1 MKKNCVDFDFQFRV
15 RNYLEYCFNE
25 ENDREKEENIV
36 KKLSN
41 SLKDEYFNQVYG
53 KKIRE
58 IPFFSKNFS
67 QNCLLALS
75 KIINKIDVLPEETI
89 CRVFFLNK
97 LIKIFIFY

>member
-41 SLKDEYFNQVYG
+41 SLKD
-53 KKIRE
+53 
-58 IPFFSKNFS
+58 
-67 QNCLLALS
+67 
-75 KIINKIDVLPEETI
+75 
-89 CRVFFLNK
+89 
-97 LIKIFIFY
+97 